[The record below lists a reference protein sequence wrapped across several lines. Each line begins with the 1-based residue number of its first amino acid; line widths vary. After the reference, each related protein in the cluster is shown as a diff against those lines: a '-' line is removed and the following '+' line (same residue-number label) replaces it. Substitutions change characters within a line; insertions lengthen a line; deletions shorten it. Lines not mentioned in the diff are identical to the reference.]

1 MLGGVALGACSVEKM
16 VKAEMPTKAHIAKK
30 TVENFFIILSGKPLL
45 SVNRYLLTVNCKSQY
60 IK

>member
-30 TVENFFIILSGKPLL
+30 TIESFLIVCNS
-45 SVNRYLLTVNCKSQY
+45 
-60 IK
+60 